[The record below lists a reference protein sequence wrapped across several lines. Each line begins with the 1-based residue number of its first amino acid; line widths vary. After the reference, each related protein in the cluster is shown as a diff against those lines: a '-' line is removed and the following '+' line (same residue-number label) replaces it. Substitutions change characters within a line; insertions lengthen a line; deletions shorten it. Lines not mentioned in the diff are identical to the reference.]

1 MEQQLD
7 EIRSHL
13 KNVQRIEHI
22 IRSMRSVA
30 ATRWQQARSKLNSI
44 RPYAEYI
51 EELLSFSTDR
61 LLKEREK
68 ISVEEE
74 PYLIEGAEI
83 IGVMVITSDKGL
95 CGGFNT
101 NILGHTARSISK
113 FKEEGNEIKL
123 LVFGHKGIKFFERS
137 KLEIIYSRELSLS
150 TSLSFGE
157 VKVLTYDLER
167 FYNEG
172 IFDELYLFYNRSRT
186 ATSYEV
192 AELRLLPPQFP
203 EREPRETPLLNVE
216 GVERKILPSF
226 EPEIIPDLF
235 RLSEWLLGEYLAI
248 QLYRGLVESTASEQG
263 ARLMAMDS
271 AANNCKD
278 LIEALT
284 LEYQTARQESITL
297 ELLDINTG
305 VEALKGKK

>member
-7 EIRSHL
+7 EIKSHL

-22 IRSMRSVA
+22 IRSMRSIA

-51 EELLSFSTDR
+51 EELLAFSTDR
-61 LLKEREK
+61 LLKEREEAS
-68 ISVEEE
+68 IEEE
-74 PYLIEGAEI
+74 PYFIKRAPI

-95 CGGFNT
+95 CGSFNT

-113 FKEEGNEIKL
+113 FEREGNEIKL
-123 LVFGHKGIKFFERS
+123 LVFGRKGIKLFRES
-137 KLEIIYSRELSLS
+137 KLEIIYSRELPLS
-150 TSLSFGE
+150 AFLSFGE

-172 IFDELYLFYNRSRT
+172 IFDELYLFYNRSKT
-186 ATSYEV
+186 ATSYE
-192 AELRLLPPQFP
+192 ATELRLLPPQFP
-203 EREPRETPLLNVE
+203 ERAP
-216 GVERKILPSF
+216 GKILPPF
-226 EPEIIPDLF
+226 EPEIIPDLL
-235 RLSEWLLGEYLAI
+235 RLSEWLLGEHLAI
-248 QLYRGLVESTASEQG
+248 QLYRGLVESVASEQG
-263 ARLMAMDS
+263 ARLAAMDS

-278 LIEALT
+278 LIEVLT
-284 LEYQTARQESITL
+284 LKYQTARQENITL